1 MIKVLDLNFLDH
13 KQTIAAFLVETSIGP
28 ILFETGPHS
37 SWQNLG
43 IALAEH
49 GYKYSDIRHVF
60 ITHIHLDH
68 AGAAWAMAEHGAD
81 IYMHPLGTAHMI
93 DPSKLLASAT
103 KIYGDKMDYLWGQ
116 LKPIPTNKVKAVAD
130 GAILRFG
137 DTEIKAH
144 YTPGHAI
151 HHIAWQIGDEIITG
165 DVAGVCINNGPA
177 VPPCPPPDINIED
190 WITSIHKLKS
200 LNPKGLFLTH
210 FGRVDAPESHF
221 EYLEERLIRWTNFIK
236 EKHNEGIEL
245 QDLIAL
251 FRNTTLD
258 ELQGHAIDDE
268 DLKRY
273 DAANPADMSVTG
285 ILRYWKK
292 KGALIE

>member
-1 MIKVLDLNFLDH
+1 MIKVLDLNFLGH

-37 SWQNLG
+37 SWSNLG

-49 GYKYSDIRHVF
+49 GYKYSDIRHVL

-68 AGAAWAMAEHGAD
+68 AGAAWAMAEHGAY

-116 LKPIPTNKVKAVAD
+116 LKPIPANKVKAIAD

-137 DTEIKAH
+137 DTEIIAH
-144 YTPGHAI
+144 HTPGHAI

-221 EYLEERLIRWTNFIK
+221 EYLEERLIRWSNFIK

-245 QDLIAL
+245 QALIAL
-251 FRNTTLD
+251 FKNKMLD
-258 ELQGHAIDDE
+258 ELKGHAIEGE
-268 DLKRY
+268 DQKRY

-292 KGALIE
+292 KGELVR